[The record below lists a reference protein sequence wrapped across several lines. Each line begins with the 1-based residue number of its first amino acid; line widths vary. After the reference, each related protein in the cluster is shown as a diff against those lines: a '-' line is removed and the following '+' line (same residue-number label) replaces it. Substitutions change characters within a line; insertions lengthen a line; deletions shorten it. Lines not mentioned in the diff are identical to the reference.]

1 MKKENGIMAYVLNV
15 VNLGDIDIF
24 LIKKGVCTIVR
35 MVIILKLNMV
45 QIWIGDMALIDNGI
59 EREIEVSL
67 PKIDTINKI
76 INKLLK

>member
-1 MKKENGIMAYVLNV
+1 LKKENGIMAYVLNV